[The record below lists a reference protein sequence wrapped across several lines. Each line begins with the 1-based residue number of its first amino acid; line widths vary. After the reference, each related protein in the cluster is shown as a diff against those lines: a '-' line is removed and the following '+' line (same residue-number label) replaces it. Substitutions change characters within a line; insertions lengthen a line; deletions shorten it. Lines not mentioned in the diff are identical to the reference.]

1 MLDESAEVTSGPTP
15 AALPE
20 FDMSQ
25 YEYTLV
31 GVVVHSGSAD
41 CGHYYSFI
49 KIRGCDEGKSSST
62 SSWYEFNDTV
72 VTKFDEKVLLF
83 FFFESS
89 RVVSLPDVSS
99 SPASLKCYQRLPDEC
114 FGGEEH
120 IEAFDRDK
128 QQRTMTTRNKNN
140 NAYILVYQKNLPPDT
155 RKESIDASKVSRML
169 CTSLM
174 FVCLC
179 V

>member
-62 SSWYEFNDTV
+62 SSWYEFNDTI
-72 VTKFDEKVLLF
+72 VTKFDEKDKIVQ
-83 FFFESS
+83 
-89 RVVSLPDVSS
+89 
-99 SPASLKCYQRLPDEC
+99 LKC
-114 FGGEEH
+114 H
-120 IEAFDRDK
+120 
-128 QQRTMTTRNKNN
+128 KNHVKFSYLFSVDSIFTESITK
-140 NAYILVYQKNLPPDT
+140 YILK
-155 RKESIDASKVSRML
+155 RK
-169 CTSLM
+169 
-174 FVCLC
+174 
-179 V
+179 